1 MGTYLQKTIL
11 FWLFFVSQASN
22 LWGQAS
28 IIQVGA
34 NNSSYP
40 YEYLDAKKKPAGFDI
55 DLLRAL
61 AKETGLELQITTGTA
76 YFNKVELE
84 KGNLNMLAGMFYT
97 TNKVE
102 YLNFSMPYLII
113 DYSIFIKKGNK
124 IASLAQLI
132 EDKSQRVII
141 ENGSVLHDYLTARG
155 ISNDR
160 ILTVEDQSDALLI
173 IKDSYRACAILPTIQ
188 GEFIANKNRMRDIRA
203 VGLPIL
209 PREYGFAVAKGD
221 TALLNTL
228 NAGLSRLK
236 QNGVYK
242 KIVARWFGKY
252 RSYQSMHGNGTPI
265 IGFFIVILIFLIVF
279 IYFFMRL
286 RLKKL
291 TAENKDIYNELI
303 KSNKVLK
310 NLFQSETL
318 YKRIVEFSPFPTA
331 MINKEGSFALTN
343 KGFDDLFGKPQNNN
357 DSVSRWL
364 NDSFK
369 NEQELN
375 YIRNQIFNDPVNL
388 ATQSSNI
395 RTYRVTTKM
404 DRIESVHL
412 FFVSL
417 ANEQL
422 LIFFYIEQDNH
433 PKENPPSD
441 SVKEAGMPLYLP
453 HFAYDIRS
461 PMNIILGFSDMMKK
475 ENLTLSEM
483 RSFAGSIHQNA
494 QLLMQLLQNMG
505 TLMKMDSNELHI
517 KQEFILVSNL
527 LYHIQHQY
535 NGLISVEDNAT
546 PLNIKCSEEVSPDLA
561 ISADYELINQALLN
575 ILRFMMEMSDKE
587 ILTLGCDFIEQARIH
602 FFIGLKMEENAYQ
615 MLMQKVDAF
624 QNGSS
629 DKLAAFTSGMDLA
642 LYIGFSL
649 MRVFGS
655 MVNLIRH
662 DNGLVQLS
670 FEMTGHYGK
679 DSVALNKTIETV
691 ENLNQFNWEGKK
703 ILIADDNPMSMDYFQ
718 FIFKSTRAE
727 IIQVKDGREAYEN
740 CRMDPQ
746 INLVLMDWLMPV
758 MDGETSTRLIRQL
771 RPDLPIISVTAYVY
785 SEERAKILES
795 GCNAY
800 YPKPVDKNELLNYI
814 QCLFN
819 QTQDEH

>member
-11 FWLFFVSQASN
+11 FWLFFVSLTSD

-28 IIQVGA
+28 IIQVGV
-34 NNSSYP
+34 NNSCYP
-40 YEYLDAKKKPAGFDI
+40 YEYLDENKKPAGFDI

-61 AKETGLELQITTGTA
+61 AKETGLELQITTGKA
-76 YFNKVELE
+76 YYNKEELE
-84 KGNLNMLAGMFYT
+84 KGNLNMLAGMFCT
-97 TNKVE
+97 TNKAE

-113 DYSIFIKKGNK
+113 DYSLFIKKGNK
-124 IASLAQLI
+124 ITSLAQLI
-132 EDKSQRVII
+132 EDESQRVII
-141 ENGSVLHDYLTARG
+141 ENGNVLHDYLTARG

-160 ILTVEDQSDALLI
+160 ILTVEEQSDALLI
-173 IKDSYRACAILPTIQ
+173 IQDSYSACAILPTIQ
-188 GEFIANKNRMRDIRA
+188 GEFLAHRNRMRDIRA

-242 KIVARWFGKY
+242 KIISRWFGKY
-252 RSYQSMHGNGTPI
+252 RSYQTIYGNGTPI
-265 IGFFIVILIFLIVF
+265 IVFFIVILIFLIVF

-303 KSNKVLK
+303 SSNKVLK
-310 NLFQSETL
+310 NLYQSETL

-331 MINKEGSFALTN
+331 MINKEGFFALTN

-357 DSVSRWL
+357 ESVNRWL
-364 NDSFK
+364 KDSFI
-369 NEQELN
+369 NEQEQN
-375 YIRNQIFNDPVNL
+375 NIKSQIFYDPKNL
-388 ATQSSNI
+388 ANKSGNTK
-395 RTYRVTTKM
+395 TYRVTTKM
-404 DRIESVHL
+404 DRIESVRL

-433 PKENPPSD
+433 PEQISPSD
-441 SVKEAGMPLYLP
+441 SVKEARIPLNLP
-453 HFAYDIRS
+453 YFAYDIRS
-461 PMNIILGFSDMMKK
+461 PMNIILGFSEMMRK
-475 ENLTLSEM
+475 EKLTLTEM
-483 RSFAGSIHQNA
+483 RSFAGSIHQSA

-505 TLMKMDSNELHI
+505 TLIKMDSNELLVKH
-517 KQEFILVSNL
+517 EFILVANL
-527 LYHIQHQY
+527 LHHIQQQY
-535 NGLISVEDNAT
+535 NGLISVDDNAT
-546 PLNIKCSEEVSPDLA
+546 PVKIKCSEEITPDLA
-561 ISADYELINQALLN
+561 ISADYELVNQAILN
-575 ILRFMMEMSDKE
+575 ILRFMMEISDNE
-587 ILTLGCDFIEQARIH
+587 ILTLGCDFTEQAGIH
-602 FFIGLKMEENAYQ
+602 FFIGLKMEDNAYQ
-615 MLMQKVDAF
+615 MLLQKANAF
-624 QNGSS
+624 QNGSPE
-629 DKLAAFTSGMDLA
+629 KLEAFTSGIDLG

-649 MRVFGS
+649 MKVFGS
-655 MVNLIRH
+655 IVNLSRH
-662 DNGLVQLS
+662 ENGLVELS
-670 FEMTGHYGK
+670 FELTGYSGK
-679 DSVALNKTIETV
+679 DSVAQNKTKEVV

-703 ILIADDNPMSMDYFQ
+703 ILIADDNPMSMDYFK

-740 CRMDPQ
+740 CRMDSQ

-758 MDGETSTRLIRQL
+758 MDGETSTKLIRQL
-771 RPDLPIISVTAYVY
+771 RPDLPIISVTAFAL